1 MAREEGIILTFRFA
15 VNMRGRDAV
24 WVSRQRSDA
33 LCASASQR
41 ITRLIRFCIVSL
53 LALGVYGSGHVYA
66 QNGSQQ
72 SNPVNTTAALNN
84 QPKKEKDKKEKK
96 PRKKLLPG
104 SFVVA
109 PLPIVSPAIGDGNIP
124 VVGYIFPFSK
134 NDKISPPST
143 VGVGGLITDNGSRA
157 YFLGGQLFF
166 DKNKYEVTTGYAHGN
181 INYNIYGAGFLGG
194 DQNLKLPLVQTGE
207 VYFAEALRRIWW
219 QIFIGPRLTTGSS
232 FITVGKITDPN
243 IPPIPPDVG
252 LHTNLRALGVR
263 TVRDTRPNH
272 FFPEAGSKFEF
283 TADFYAQALGS
294 KQTFQQ
300 YKLHFDKYSTVRK
313 NQVLAWEVYVCN
325 AAGNAPF
332 YQKCIYG
339 ASNELRGYTAGT
351 YFDRH
356 MATAQAEYRLSLP
369 KRFGLA
375 GFAGIGYVRPGDNE
389 FFTSSH
395 FLPDIGGGPRY
406 SLSKQYHVNLRADF
420 ARGRGSWTWSMGIG
434 EAF

>member
-1 MAREEGIILTFRFA
+1 MTFRFA
-15 VNMRGRDAV
+15 LNIKDRHGVWAHRQESDRLEDA
-24 WVSRQRSDA
+24 
-33 LCASASQR
+33 ASQW
-41 ITRLIRFCIVSL
+41 ISRLARFCLVL
-53 LALGVYGSGHVYA
+53 LLFLVVCDSGHLYA
-66 QNGSQQ
+66 QNNSQQ
-72 SNPVNTTAALNN
+72 NNPLNTTAALNN
-84 QPKKEKDKKEKK
+84 TPNDKESKKDKKGKK

-109 PLPIVSPAIGDGNIP
+109 PIPIVSPAIGDGIIP
-124 VVGYIFPFSK
+124 VVGYIFPFNK

-181 INYNIYGAGFLGG
+181 INYNIYGAGFVNGPQ
-194 DQNLKLPLVQTGE
+194 DLKLPLVQTGE
-207 VYFAEALRRIWW
+207 VFFAEALRRFWW
-219 QIFIGPRLTTGSS
+219 QIFIGPRLTVGSS
-232 FITVGKITDPN
+232 FITVGTINNPN

-263 TVRDTRPNH
+263 TVRDTRANH
-272 FFPEAGSKFEF
+272 FFPTGGSKVEF

-300 YKLHFDKYSTVRK
+300 YKLHFDKYMTVHK
-313 NQVLAWEVYVCN
+313 NQVLAVDGYVCN
-325 AAGNAPF
+325 VAGDAPF

-356 MATAQAEYRLSLP
+356 MFTAQAEYRLSLP
-369 KRFGLA
+369 KRIGLA
-375 GFAGIGYVRPGDNE
+375 AFGGLGYVRPGDSE
-389 FFTSSH
+389 FFTTSH
-395 FLPDIGGGPRY
+395 FLPDIGGGPRFE
-406 SLSKQYHVNLRADF
+406 LSKQYHVNLRADF
-420 ARGRGSWTWSMGIG
+420 ARGVGSWTWSMGIG